1 MYENDTKS
9 TSEHAPRAPTSATPE
24 HAPRAPSS
32 GDIGTQ
38 RTDPKYARES
48 FTLRRMQP
56 WQIALLAIAAAVVV
70 ALVVFYI

>member
-9 TSEHAPRAPTSATPE
+9 TSEHAPRAP
-24 HAPRAPSS
+24 S
-32 GDIGTQ
+32 GGDTGTQ
-38 RTDPKYARES
+38 RTDPKFARES

-56 WQIALLAIAAAVVV
+56 WQIAALAIAAAVVV